1 MTRLRSVWV
10 KIAAMGME
18 GLERRIARI
27 AADRQS
33 GASELLAEA
42 AAILAE
48 ALSTG
53 GLLRPLATALIA
65 AQPSMAPMRN
75 AVRAALL
82 AATPADFDRYIQRA
96 QRAPAALVRHAVAL
110 LGSESPDTLRLVTIS
125 FSATVLRVLESL
137 AQRQQIQVSCADGQP
152 GLEGRRLAE
161 RLASAGIA
169 VTHYTDAALGHA
181 IAGATAVLVGADAV
195 TPDWFLNKSGT
206 RMLAAVAGSEGVP
219 VYVAAT
225 LDKFVS
231 RDVAGRLDIREEPPE
246 EVWPAPPA
254 RVRVRNPCFEATS
267 LDLVSA
273 VISEA
278 GVLGGAMVVDACPTA
293 GDELLLNL

>member
-1 MTRLRSVWV
+1 MST
-10 KIAAMGME
+10 E

-42 AAILAE
+42 AGILAE
-48 ALSTG
+48 ALAK
-53 GLLRPLATALIA
+53 GLPVRPLATALIT

-75 AVRAALL
+75 AVRAALI
-82 AATPADFDRYIQRA
+82 AASPADFDRYVQRTM
-96 QRAPAALVRHAVAL
+96 RAPAALVRHAIAL

-125 FSATVLRVLESL
+125 FSATVLRILESL
-137 AQRQQIQVSCADGQP
+137 AQRQPIQVSCSDGQP
-152 GLEGRRLAE
+152 GLEGRRLTE
-161 RLASAGIA
+161 RLAAAGIA

-181 IAGATAVLVGADAV
+181 IAGATAALAGADAV

-206 RMLAAVAGSEGVP
+206 RMLAAVAGLEGVP

-231 RDVAGRLDIREEPPE
+231 RGVAARLHIREEPPG

-254 RVRVRNPCFEATS
+254 GVRVRNPYFEATS
-267 LDLVSA
+267 LDVVSA

-278 GVLGGAMVVDACPTA
+278 GVLGGGMVVDACPTA
-293 GDELLLNL
+293 GDELLLTL

>member
-1 MTRLRSVWV
+1 MSL
-10 KIAAMGME
+10 E

-42 AAILAE
+42 TAILAE
-48 ALSTG
+48 GLATG
-53 GLLRPLATALIA
+53 VPVRPLATALIA

-82 AATPADFDRYIQRA
+82 ATAPPDFDRYVQRA
-96 QRAPAALVRHAVAL
+96 RRAPDALVRHAVAL

-137 AQRQQIQVSCADGQP
+137 ARRQPIHVSCSDGQP

-161 RLASAGIA
+161 RLAAAGIA

-181 IAGATAVLVGADAV
+181 IAGATAVLTGADAV
-195 TPDWFLNKSGT
+195 TPDWFLNKTGT

-231 RDVAGRLDIREEPPE
+231 RDVAGRLDIREESPAE
-246 EVWPAPPA
+246 IWPAPPA
-254 RVRVRNPCFEATS
+254 GVRVRNPYFEATS
-267 LDLVSA
+267 LHLVSA

-278 GVLGGAMVVDACPTA
+278 SILGSAMVVDACPTA
-293 GDELLLNL
+293 GDELLLML

>member
-1 MTRLRSVWV
+1 MSL
-10 KIAAMGME
+10 E

-42 AAILAE
+42 TAILAE
-48 ALSTG
+48 GLATG
-53 GLLRPLATALIA
+53 VPVRPLATALIA

-82 AATPADFDRYIQRA
+82 ATASPDFDRYVQRA
-96 QRAPAALVRHAVAL
+96 RRAPDALVRHAVAL

-137 AQRQQIQVSCADGQP
+137 AGRQPIHVSCSDGQP

-161 RLASAGIA
+161 RLAAAGIA

-181 IAGATAVLVGADAV
+181 IAGATAVLTGADAV
-195 TPDWFLNKSGT
+195 TPDWFLNKTGT

-231 RDVAGRLDIREEPPE
+231 RDVAGRLDIREESPAE
-246 EVWPAPPA
+246 IWPAPPA
-254 RVRVRNPCFEATS
+254 GVRVRNPYFEATS
-267 LDLVSA
+267 LHLVSA
-273 VISEA
+273 VIF
-278 GVLGGAMVVDACPTA
+278 
-293 GDELLLNL
+293 